1 MKRPSHRTGK
11 VACQYK
17 RILSSVSTHSNGG
30 RKLHGRSKRKQPD
43 TIELIKLSETICVT
57 IKEGKINQMLQ
68 ASIVFTLRWVGL
80 RDGREF
86 EQSFQMWGKFY
97 FLIWIPVQFWKLTM
111 LLTLDL
117 CSRLSVLLI
126 TNGYIKVD

>member
-80 RDGREF
+80 RDGKEF
-86 EQSFQMWGKFY
+86 EQRASRCGASSISSSGSQFSFGNSPCSLLWTCVLVSVCY
-97 FLIWIPVQFWKLTM
+97 SSLTV
-111 LLTLDL
+111 TL
-117 CSRLSVLLI
+117 
-126 TNGYIKVD
+126 K